1 MTGDESSTETT
12 VSAASA
18 DNRVYAHLRET
29 ILTGVAITVP
39 VVVTIYVLSVVL
51 DFVVDALVPVI
62 QVLRWLGV
70 IEAVESV
77 HLVGLLI
84 DLGVYSHIVEFLTE
98 LIAVLVLLAVV
109 LVVGS
114 VGSHRY
120 GESLVDLFDFV
131 VARIPAVGTVYQSVR
146 RMSDVMVGNGGDENF
161 QDVKLVECF
170 GDDVYVLG
178 FQTNRSLQTV
188 EAGVDHDDMVAMFLP
203 LAPNPVTGGFL
214 TYIPESNLYDV
225 DMTVEDA
232 VQSILTSGVAS
243 GDGTSGPK
251 PLSLTDI
258 QGMPNVGPMTSADGD
273 GTKN

>member
-1 MTGDESSTETT
+1 MTGDEGSTEAT
-12 VSAASA
+12 VPAGE
-18 DNRVYAHLRET
+18 DNRVYAHVRET

-51 DFVVDALVPVI
+51 DFVVEALVPVI

-77 HLVGLLI
+77 YLVGLLI
-84 DLGVYSHIVEFLTE
+84 DLGVYSHIVDFLTE
-98 LIAVLVLLAVV
+98 LIAVLVLLSVV
-109 LVVGS
+109 LIVGS

-120 GESLVDLFDFV
+120 GELLVDLFDFV
-131 VARIPAVGTVYQSVR
+131 IARIPAVGTVYQSFR

-214 TYIPESNLYDV
+214 TYIPESNLHDV
-225 DMTVEDA
+225 DMTVEEA
-232 VQSILTSGVAS
+232 VRSILTSGVAS
-243 GDGTSGPK
+243 GDGMNDPNT
-251 PLSLTDI
+251 LSLTDI
-258 QGMPNVGPMTSADGD
+258 QGVPNVGPMSSADGD

>member
-1 MTGDESSTETT
+1 MTGDEGATETT
-12 VSAASA
+12 VPAGE
-18 DNRVYAHLRET
+18 DNRVYAHVRET

-51 DFVVDALVPVI
+51 DFVVEALVPVI

-77 HLVGLLI
+77 YLVGLLI
-84 DLGVYSHIVEFLTE
+84 DLGVYSHIVDFLTE
-98 LIAVLVLLAVV
+98 LIAVLVLLSVV

-120 GESLVDLFDFV
+120 GEALVDLFDFV
-131 VARIPAVGTVYQSVR
+131 ISRIPAVGTVYQSFR
-146 RMSDVMVGNGGDENF
+146 RMSDVMVGDGEENF

-170 GDDVYVLG
+170 GEEVYVLG

-188 EAGVDHDDMVAMFLP
+188 EGGVDHDDMVAMFLP

-214 TYIPESNLYDV
+214 TYIPESNLHDV
-225 DMTVEDA
+225 DMTVEEA
-232 VQSILTSGVAS
+232 VRSILTSGVAS
-243 GDGTSGPK
+243 GDGMDGPK

-258 QGMPNVGPMTSADGD
+258 QAVTDVGPMSSPDGD
-273 GTKN
+273 GAKK